1 MERRGA
7 APPCKCSGKTRD
19 RAAQKSVGV
28 VFCWVTEDEIKFDKN
43 DPFGDTIGERMGK
56 RGGEEEEE
64 ENVPPCPV
72 RFSVMVSRQDALS
85 LCSVVVGAME
95 STWSAKRYGE
105 RVVSA
110 DGRGGNARCA
120 LPCE

>member
-43 DPFGDTIGERMGK
+43 DPFGDTM
-56 RGGEEEEE
+56 GGENGEEGGGGE
-64 ENVPPCPV
+64 CA
-72 RFSVMVSRQDALS
+72 ALS
-85 LCSVVVGAME
+85 CEVQ
-95 STWSAKRYGE
+95 R
-105 RVVSA
+105 
-110 DGRGGNARCA
+110 DGIQGRTHCRCA
-120 LPCE
+120 VL

>member
-56 RGGEEEEE
+56 RGGGGGGGGE
-64 ENVPPCPV
+64 CA
-72 RFSVMVSRQDALS
+72 ALS
-85 LCSVVVGAME
+85 CEVQRDGIKAGRIAVVQCCSG
-95 STWSAKRYGE
+95 G
-105 RVVSA
+105 
-110 DGRGGNARCA
+110 DGVDVEC
-120 LPCE
+120 